1 MNTIR
6 LREFLRYGL
15 VGIANTLVHAAV
27 FFVLVNLGQAQSISN
42 LAAFFVAVTF
52 SFFMNAKFT
61 FRQRPTLTKFLKM
74 TLVMSFLSFGSGWL
88 GDYLTINPIITFLVY
103 CALSYILGFLLFRF
117 FVFSK

>member
-52 SFFMNAKFT
+52 SFFT
-61 FRQRPTLTKFLKM
+61 
-74 TLVMSFLSFGSGWL
+74 
-88 GDYLTINPIITFLVY
+88 
-103 CALSYILGFLLFRF
+103 
-117 FVFSK
+117 

>member
-42 LAAFFVAVTF
+42 LAA
-52 SFFMNAKFT
+52 

-103 CALSYILGFLLFRF
+103 CALSYILGFLLSRF